1 MAEPT
6 RRARRH
12 DPDRRARIIE
22 AALVVLA
29 RDGVGSTTHRSVAR
43 EADVPLGSMTY
54 HFASLDD
61 LVMRAFEQHVDK
73 LASRFERRLAAAGSV
88 DEVLVALAESVTVDL
103 AGDDGDLALT
113 FELYGAAV
121 RRPGVRALTQAW
133 MSRAERALLQHV
145 DGPTARML
153 DAVLEGLMVHRAIGR
168 DPVGAAEV
176 LALLERALADAAP
189 G

>member
-88 DEVLVALAESVTVDL
+88 DEVLVALADSVTVDL
-103 AGDDGDLALT
+103 AGDGDLALT

-121 RRPGVRALTQAW
+121 RHPGVRALTQAW

-153 DAVLEGLMVHRAIGR
+153 DAVLEGLMVHRAIGH
-168 DPVGAAEV
+168 DPMGAAEV
-176 LALLERALADAAP
+176 RALLERALADAAP